1 MTRRVIEVV
10 ERGARLSMDNHLLV
24 LMLTDGG
31 EHRIPVTDIECLI
44 LGTSAVSVTGAL
56 LAELA
61 EEGVMVVISNS
72 KCLPVAMQLPLSA
85 HYLQNER
92 FRAQAEAPLP
102 LYKRLW
108 QSVVAAKIRSQ
119 GNLLMELHGVGD
131 EFFHLADKVKS
142 GDPENLEGRA
152 AVLYWKQLFNSP
164 FQRDRDMPD
173 NNILL
178 NYGYAILRA
187 MTARALCGAGLH
199 PTIGIHHHNRYNAYC
214 LADDLMEPYRYIVDR
229 AVARIN
235 PDNALFD
242 GLSRNMRGE
251 IIAELLNAEIVWHE
265 NRRDLGNLLTIHA
278 GQLANSFAQNK
289 NLLDFC

>member
-1 MTRRVIEVV
+1 
-10 ERGARLSMDNHLLV
+10 
-24 LMLTDGG
+24 
-31 EHRIPVTDIECLI
+31 
-44 LGTSAVSVTGAL
+44 
-56 LAELA
+56 
-61 EEGVMVVISNS
+61 
-72 KCLPVAMQLPLSA
+72 MQLPLSA

-131 EFFHLADKVKS
+131 EFFHFADKVKS

-164 FQRDRDMPD
+164 FLRDRDMPD

-251 IIAELLNAEIVWHE
+251 IIAELLNAEIIWHE